1 MLKRIIVYN
10 NMKINFTLNTDD
22 YNQLYHKRDDD
33 GGNCIISNNF
43 NGGLEYSKW

>member
-22 YNQLYHKRDDD
+22 YNQLYHKRDD